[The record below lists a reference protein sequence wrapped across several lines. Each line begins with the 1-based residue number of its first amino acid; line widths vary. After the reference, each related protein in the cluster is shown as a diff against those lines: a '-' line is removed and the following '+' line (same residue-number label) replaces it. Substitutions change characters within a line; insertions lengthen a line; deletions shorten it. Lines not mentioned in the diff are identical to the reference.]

1 MTPERIEQER
11 MAFEEWYAS
20 TYLPTP
26 VHGRTFYKYSTGVYR
41 LQHVQDAWQAWQA
54 RAAQSEWISVDDGY
68 PENGQE
74 VNILLNTGEVRIA
87 LHEVGTPGGRDF
99 TKGHYFTGDI
109 YHIDG
114 AEYNC
119 SLYGDNVTHWQP
131 LPAPPTTNPAA

>member
-54 RAAQSEWISVDDGY
+54 RAAQSEWISVEDERPETETTVLVRTERGYIFTSWASDVDVFWFYDEEEDD
-68 PENGQE
+68 
-74 VNILLNTGEVRIA
+74 R
-87 LHEVGTPGGRDF
+87 
-99 TKGHYFTGDI
+99 
-109 YHIDG
+109 
-114 AEYNC
+114 
-119 SLYGDNVTHWQP
+119 VTHWQP

>member
-11 MAFEEWYAS
+11 KAFEEWYIN
-20 TYLPTP
+20 YLPPDSPIQYFSRDYT
-26 VHGRTFYKYSTGVYR
+26 GYRTYR
-41 LQHVQDAWQAWQA
+41 TRTLFEGWLAC
-54 RAAQSEWISVDDGY
+54 AAQSEWISVEDRY